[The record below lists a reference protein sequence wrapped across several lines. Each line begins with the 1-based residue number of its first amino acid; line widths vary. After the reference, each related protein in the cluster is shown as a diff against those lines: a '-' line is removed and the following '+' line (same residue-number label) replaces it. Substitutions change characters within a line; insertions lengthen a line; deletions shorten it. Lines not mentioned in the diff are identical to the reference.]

1 MLTSDITSFHVVG
14 VWLAEGSDEELLDCA
29 HDALGRPVSRN
40 ADSFAYNARGEVA
53 AVTAVSGLPSPVAA
67 TYAYD
72 LIGNAALAAHGSLT
86 NRYSANILNQYTSVL
101 RVSAPPC
108 ETVPGYDADGNLV
121 SLALWTCVYD
131 VANRL
136 VSVSS
141 NGAPLVT
148 SSYDWRGRR
157 VHKTTPDATYTFFYD
172 DWNLVEERIAYTN
185 GVTSTIHY
193 YWGKDV
199 SGTLQGAG
207 NAPVAKRSGCLSEA
221 NPEGR
226 KGPRVGGLLYL
237 TVDDVPFVPCYDSNG
252 NVTRYLDAS
261 GRTVAQYVYDAFGG
275 TISASGPLADAF
287 RFRFSTKYN
296 DAETGLYYYGY
307 RFYSPALRRWLTR
320 DPIEEEGGLNLYG
333 FCGNNAVC
341 KYDTDGRAYF
351 AYRPLDFEF
360 GHLAGVMFSSD
371 QEADRKNHVLAH
383 EQLIFEDGASPIN
396 IGYFNAPIGNNNPRQ
411 DEFHFQTQYVPIEGK
426 GAYNDC
432 IMREAV
438 KEVQPRPYNMW
449 TWAGRST
456 GQYNCQDYADD
467 LRSAYYKLLLDIK
480 IRCKCNLK

>member
-320 DPIEEEGGLNLYG
+320 DPSEERGGLNLYG
-333 FCGNNAVC
+333 FCGNNAVAN
-341 KYDTDGRAYF
+341 YDKDGRAYF
-351 AYRPLDFEF
+351 AVRGLGKFLPPIRWSSFFSCPFMKITAD
-360 GHLAGVMFSSD
+360 LA
-371 QEADRKNHVLAH
+371 ADALNVELLH
-383 EQLIFEDGASPIN
+383 EQLFYGDGGSPSSIGWGEIGLMEDESPS
-396 IGYFNAPIGNNNPRQ
+396 R
-411 DEFHFQTQYVPIEGK
+411 YVRRGRE
-426 GAYNDC
+426 YDDC
-432 IMREAV
+432 IMRIAQSKV
-438 KEVQPRPYNMW
+438 KPTHYQL
-449 TWAGRST
+449 TWVGSRSKC
-456 GQYNCQDYADD
+456 NCQDYADA
-467 LRSAYYKLLLDIK
+467 LRAKYHEIENDPEVK
-480 IRCKCNLK
+480 CKCKKGE